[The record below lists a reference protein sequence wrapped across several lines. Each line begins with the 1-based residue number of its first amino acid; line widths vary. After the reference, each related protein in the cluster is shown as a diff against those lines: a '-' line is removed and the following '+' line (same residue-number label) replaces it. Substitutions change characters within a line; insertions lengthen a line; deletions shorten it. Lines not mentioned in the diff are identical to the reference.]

1 MRVAVQDGKQRGWF
15 DAEFPWGREELP
27 DGHSQGRMNRTLNV
41 FAFPLGVAA
50 CLWGAAT
57 DHPLV
62 GPLVVAVLL
71 VAQSFTMVDPRR
83 TIGLIAV
90 VGILGTAI
98 DSAMLAAGIYW
109 VKEPLR
115 GQWLCP
121 LWITALWVNVGAA
134 LHGCLAGHGGR
145 YVLVAAVG
153 AVIVPAAYSIGDAIG
168 AIQVV
173 ASPQRALPT
182 FAVAGAILLPSLFW
196 LSRSPIY
203 RPRGTNREPNKG

>member
-1 MRVAVQDGKQRGWF
+1 
-15 DAEFPWGREELP
+15 
-27 DGHSQGRMNRTLNV
+27 MNRTLNV
-41 FAFPLGVAA
+41 FAFPIGVAA

-57 DHPLV
+57 DHSLV

-71 VAQSFTMVDPRR
+71 VAQSFSMIDPRR

-121 LWITALWVNVGAA
+121 LWVTALWINLGTA
-134 LHGCLAGHGGR
+134 LHGCLAGYGGR
-145 YVLVAAVG
+145 YFLVAAVG
-153 AVIVPAAYSIGDAIG
+153 AVIVPAAYSLADVIG

-182 FAVAGAILLPSLFW
+182 FAAAGAIVLPALFW

-203 RPRGTNREPNKG
+203 RPREPNRVPNNG

>member
-1 MRVAVQDGKQRGWF
+1 
-15 DAEFPWGREELP
+15 
-27 DGHSQGRMNRTLNV
+27 MNRTLNV
-41 FAFPLGVAA
+41 IAFPLGVAA
-50 CLWGAAT
+50 CLGGAAA
-57 DHPLV
+57 DHPLI

-109 VKEPLR
+109 VKDPLR

-121 LWITALWVNVGAA
+121 LWITALWINVGTA
-134 LHGCLAGHGGR
+134 LHGCLTGYGGR
-145 YVLVAAVG
+145 YGQLAAVG
-153 AVIVPAAYSIGDAIG
+153 AVIVPAAYSIADVIG

-182 FAVAGAILLPSLFW
+182 FAAVGAFVIPALFW
-196 LSRSPIY
+196 LSRSPVY
-203 RPRGTNREPNKG
+203 RVREADDG